1 MKRNQIINYNNDL
14 FQINKILDLNEKFF
28 KFEDILKKYYQSD
41 SILNSDNRYI
51 LLCSKIVEPQ
61 IIKEI
66 ISGRLKIIEL
76 IDNYNISEKLGEKS
90 IDLNELVLK
99 IKEHFET
106 PVLKINTLILKKE
119 IKKYLERING
129 KI

>member
-119 IKKYLERING
+119 LKKYLERING